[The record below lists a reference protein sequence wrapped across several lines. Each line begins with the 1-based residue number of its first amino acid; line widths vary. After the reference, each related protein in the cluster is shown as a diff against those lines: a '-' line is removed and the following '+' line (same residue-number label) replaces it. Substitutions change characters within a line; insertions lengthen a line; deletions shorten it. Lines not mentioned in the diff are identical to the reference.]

1 MDNIT
6 LFDNIE
12 ETDIKKMLKCF
23 NSKKR
28 AFKKDSTALS
38 NIRNTNLI
46 GIILKGTANLVK
58 YDYNGNRTIIEKLSK
73 DSVFGEA
80 FSSNN
85 GEMSLI
91 TTSPCEIL
99 FIDYAQIITRC
110 KKNCP
115 YHTTFID
122 NMLQLL
128 ATKIIN
134 MNERID
140 ILAKRSIR
148 DKLLAYFDITSRNR
162 LSKTFTLSFS
172 YTDLADYLSIDRSA
186 MMRELKNLRDEGFIE
201 TKGKRISLKY

>member
-1 MDNIT
+1 MDNLT

-12 ETDIKKMLKCF
+12 ENDIKKMLKCF

-115 YHTTFID
+115 YHTIFID

-128 ATKIIN
+128 ATKIIT

-148 DKLLAYFDITSRNR
+148 DKLLAYFDITSRNK

>member
-1 MDNIT
+1 MDNLT

-12 ETDIKKMLKCF
+12 ENDLKKMLKCF
-23 NSKKR
+23 NSRKR

-38 NIRNTNLI
+38 NIKNTNLI

-73 DSVFGEA
+73 DSVFGGA

-85 GEMSLI
+85 DEMSLI
-91 TTSPCEIL
+91 TTSSCEIL
-99 FIDYAQIITRC
+99 FIDYSQIITRC

-128 ATKIIN
+128 ATKIVN

-148 DKLLAYFDITSRNR
+148 DKLLAYFDIM
-162 LSKTFTLSFS
+162 SKNKLYKT
-172 YTDLADYLSIDRSA
+172 
-186 MMRELKNLRDEGFIE
+186 
-201 TKGKRISLKY
+201 

>member
-1 MDNIT
+1 MDNLT

-80 FSSNN
+80 FSSGN

-128 ATKIIN
+128 ATKIVN

-148 DKLLAYFDITSRNR
+148 DKLLTYFDIMSKNK
-162 LSKTFTLSFS
+162 LYKTFTLSFS